1 VHKPIILILF
11 LSAFLMI
18 SYNVSCQSPGDSLDF
33 SRIQQRAVKHLVI
46 KDKVKTADDFQQ
58 IATSCYSP
66 DDSLRYE
73 TNLKTYIVKARISNV
88 WDKYMNISPRKAWS
102 GNKVNFGFLFSKP
115 SNKFIYPEN
124 ADDPIR
130 EGSVVFV
137 NLRLLRGLKNLGVG
151 FEITRLDA
159 DNKTICFCYLKDG
172 VSNGTQEIQ
181 FTELANGDT
190 QISHLTHYRSRSA
203 FRDKEL
209 YPRFHEKF
217 VGEFH
222 QNVLRQIVT
231 EQ

>member
-1 VHKPIILILF
+1 VHKPTILILF
-11 LSAFLMI
+11 LSALLI
-18 SYNVSCQSPGDSLDF
+18 LSESVSGQSFDDSLDLK
-33 SRIQQRAVKHLVI
+33 RIHSRAVKLLI
-46 KDKVKTADDFQQ
+46 KKDKVKSANDFQQ

-73 TNLKTYIVKARISNV
+73 TNLKTYIVKARVANV
-88 WDKYMNISPRKAWS
+88 WDQYMNISPRNAWS
-102 GNKVNFGFLFSKP
+102 GKKVNFGFLFSKP
-115 SNKFIYPEN
+115 ANKFIYAEN

-137 NLRLLRGLKNLGVG
+137 NLKLLRGLKNLGVG
-151 FEITRLDA
+151 FEITRLDE

-181 FTELANGDT
+181 FTEMPNGDT
-190 QISHLTHYRSRSA
+190 QISHLTHYRSRSV

-222 QNVLRQIVT
+222 QNVLRQIET